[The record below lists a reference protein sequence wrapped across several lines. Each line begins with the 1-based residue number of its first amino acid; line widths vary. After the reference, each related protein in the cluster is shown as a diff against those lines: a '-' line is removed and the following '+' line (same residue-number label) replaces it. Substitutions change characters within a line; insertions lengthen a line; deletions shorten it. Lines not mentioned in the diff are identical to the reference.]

1 MPNQHVQPEMNRQE
15 VEYLSRLYQSQYMVV
30 TNSIGDAAADLQEL
44 NSTARSLDR
53 MDQISGKNALYG
65 VGPDT
70 YISCNIDKSGE
81 IIIGIG
87 AGYMIETSSAHAK
100 EILASRIEKQNKML
114 GRLSKAK
121 QELESA
127 ITGLSEMMKG

>member
-1 MPNQHVQPEMNRQE
+1 MPNQHAQPAMNRQE
-15 VEYLSRLYQSQYMVV
+15 IEYLSRLYQSQYMVV
-30 TNSIGDAAADLQEL
+30 TNSIGDAVADLQEL

-70 YISCNIDKSGE
+70 YVPCSIDKSGGV
-81 IIIGIG
+81 IMGVG
-87 AGYMIETSSAHAK
+87 AGYMIETSSVHAK
-100 EILASRIEKQNKML
+100 EIIASRIEKQNKML
-114 GRLSKAK
+114 ERLSKAK

-127 ITGLSEMMKG
+127 ITGLSESMKG